1 MREFR
6 VMRCSRKAKFLSYTT
21 SVENK
26 EVSFVMF
33 KHIFFILCTSFLL
46 NSYIFSGGLSS
57 PNAAMYLSN
66 LKIGQEYSLKQLLG
80 YPFRVTYKGKY
91 PVDLRIDLIKPS
103 TTTADGYEPIPDLS
117 WIQLQ
122 KTEFSLD
129 PGETAET
136 DIIIKIPNDESLL
149 GKKFHVSI
157 SPTTSAPKGDKRAW
171 LAFGVG
177 LVCKLYLSIAPKP
190 PTIEEIRE
198 LQKKRL
204 SGYLDVAVSPNRI
217 FLYDLEPNKKYDIT
231 KQFAELIKVVNTTP
245 LDIFVDIESIPPTT
259 RGIFLTEGQE
269 ELPNPKLLYTK
280 PNKDKV
286 KPDSIKSFR
295 LFLDTKGLELGKK
308 YLAAV
313 KVSLRNKRL
322 EVDHYVKV
330 YIEMKQQ

>member
-1 MREFR
+1 
-6 VMRCSRKAKFLSYTT
+6 
-21 SVENK
+21 
-26 EVSFVMF
+26 MF

-80 YPFRVTYKGKY
+80 YPFSVTYKGKF
-91 PVDLRIDLIKPS
+91 PVDLRIELIRP
-103 TTTADGYEPIPDLS
+103 TTTTNDGYEPIPDLS

-122 KTEFSLD
+122 KTEFSLE

-157 SPTTSAPKGDKRAW
+157 SPATSAPKGDNRAW
-171 LAFGVG
+171 LAFAVG

-204 SGYLDVAVSPNRI
+204 SGYLDVSVSPNRI
-217 FLYDLEPNKKYDIT
+217 FIYDLEPNKKYDLT
-231 KQFAELIKVVNTTP
+231 KQFNEVIKIINATSQNV
-245 LDIFVDIESIPPTT
+245 FVETESVLPST
-259 RGIFLTEGQE
+259 RGIFLTDGQQ
-269 ELPNPKLLYTK
+269 ELPKPELLVVKPK
-280 PNKDKV
+280 KDKL
-286 KPDSIKSFR
+286 KPDSVKSYK
-295 LFLDTKGLELGKK
+295 LFLDTKGLEPDKT
-308 YLAAV
+308 YLAVV
-313 KVSLRNKRL
+313 KVSLKNERL
-322 EVDHYVKV
+322 DVNHYVKV
-330 YIEMKQQ
+330 YIEMKK

>member
-1 MREFR
+1 MCIFISSINSSDTILKER
-6 VMRCSRKAKFLSYTT
+6 VLLMEDIRMKKNFIFLFS
-21 SVENK
+21 
-26 EVSFVMF
+26 
-33 KHIFFILCTSFLL
+33 IFMLST
-46 NSYIFSGGLSS
+46 SYIYCGGLSS

-91 PVDLRIDLIKPS
+91 PVDLRIDVLKPD
-103 TTTADGYEPIPDLS
+103 TTTQDGYIPIPDLS

-157 SPTTSAPKGDKRAW
+157 SPVTSAPKGDTRAW
-171 LAFGVG
+171 LAFAVG

-198 LQKKRL
+198 LQKRRL
-204 SGYLDVAVSPNRI
+204 SGYLDVSVSPNRI
-217 FLYDLEPNKKYDIT
+217 FIYDLEPNKKYDLT
-231 KQFAELIKVVNTTP
+231 KQFNEVIKIINATSQNVLVEAESV
-245 LDIFVDIESIPPTT
+245 PPSS

-269 ELPNPKLLYTK
+269 ELPQPELLIVKPK
-280 PNKDKV
+280 KDKL
-286 KPDSIKSFR
+286 KPDSVKSYK
-295 LFLDTKGLELGKK
+295 LFLNTKGLEFDKT
-308 YLAAV
+308 YLAVV
-313 KVSLRNKRL
+313 KVSLRNERL
-322 EVDHYVKV
+322 DVNHYVKI
-330 YIEMKQQ
+330 YIEMKKSAQQ

>member
-1 MREFR
+1 
-6 VMRCSRKAKFLSYTT
+6 
-21 SVENK
+21 
-26 EVSFVMF
+26 MF
-33 KHIFFILCTSFLL
+33 KHKHIFFILCTSFLL

-103 TTTADGYEPIPDLS
+103 TTTAEGYEPLPDLS

-157 SPTTSAPKGDKRAW
+157 SPTTSAPKGDNRAW
-171 LAFGVG
+171 LAFAVG

-198 LQKKRL
+198 LQKRRL
-204 SGYLDVAVSPNRI
+204 SGYLDVSVSPNRI
-217 FLYDLEPNKKYDIT
+217 FIYDLEPNKKYDLT
-231 KQFAELIKVVNTTP
+231 KQFNEVIKIINATSQDV
-245 LDIFVDIESIPPTT
+245 FVETESVLPTS
-259 RGIFLTEGQE
+259 RGIFLTEVQQ
-269 ELPNPKLLYTK
+269 ELPQPKLLVVK
-280 PNKDKV
+280 PKKDKL
-286 KPDSIKSFR
+286 KPDSVKSYK
-295 LFLDTKGLELGKK
+295 LFLDTKGLELDKT
-308 YLAAV
+308 YIAVV
-313 KVSLRNKRL
+313 KVSLKNERL
-322 EVDHYVKV
+322 DVNHYVKV
-330 YIEMKQQ
+330 YIEMKK

>member
-1 MREFR
+1 M
-6 VMRCSRKAKFLSYTT
+6 
-21 SVENK
+21 NK
-26 EVSFVMF
+26 KLF
-33 KHIFFILCTSFLL
+33 IFGLL
-46 NSYIFSGGLSS
+46 LLIFDKLFAGGLSS

-80 YPFRVTYKGKY
+80 YPFRVTYKGRY
-91 PVDLRIDLIKPS
+91 PVDLRIDLQKP
-103 TTTADGYEPIPDLS
+103 TTTTSDGYEPIPDLS

-157 SPTTSAPKGDKRAW
+157 SPVTSAPKGDNRAW
-171 LAFGVG
+171 LAFAVG

-190 PTIEEIRE
+190 PTIEEIRM

-217 FLYDLEPNKKYDIT
+217 FIYDLEPNKKYDLT
-231 KQFAELIKVVNTTP
+231 KLFKEVIKVVNTTMQ
-245 LDIFVDIESIPPTT
+245 DVFVELESIPPTS

-269 ELPNPKLLYTK
+269 ELPNVKLLSIK

-286 KPDSIKSFR
+286 KPDSIKSFK
-295 LFLDTKGLELGKK
+295 LILDTKGLELGKK
-308 YLAAV
+308 YLATV
-313 KVSLRNKRL
+313 KVSLRNERL

-330 YIEMKQQ
+330 YIEMKNVEAEK

>member
-1 MREFR
+1 M
-6 VMRCSRKAKFLSYTT
+6 
-21 SVENK
+21 NK
-26 EVSFVMF
+26 KLF
-33 KHIFFILCTSFLL
+33 IFGLL
-46 NSYIFSGGLSS
+46 LLVFDKLFAGGLSS

-80 YPFRVTYKGKY
+80 YPFRVTYKGRY
-91 PVDLRIDLIKPS
+91 PVDLRIDLQKPTTS
-103 TTTADGYEPIPDLS
+103 TPDGYEPIPDLS

-157 SPTTSAPKGDKRAW
+157 SPATSAPKGDTRAW
-171 LAFGVG
+171 LAFAVG

-190 PTIEEIRE
+190 PTIEEIRM

-217 FLYDLEPNKKYDIT
+217 FIYDLEPNKKYDLT
-231 KQFAELIKVVNTTP
+231 KLFKEVIKVVNTTVQ
-245 LDIFVDIESIPPTT
+245 DVFVELESIPPTS

-269 ELPNPKLLYTK
+269 ELPNVKLLSIK

-286 KPDSIKSFR
+286 KPDSIKSFK
-295 LFLDTKGLELGKK
+295 LILDTKGLELGKK
-308 YLAAV
+308 YLATV
-313 KVSLRNKRL
+313 KVSLRNERL
-322 EVDHYVKV
+322 EVDHYVKI
-330 YIEMKQQ
+330 YIEMKNIEVEK

>member
-1 MREFR
+1 
-6 VMRCSRKAKFLSYTT
+6 
-21 SVENK
+21 
-26 EVSFVMF
+26 MF

-80 YPFRVTYKGKY
+80 YPFSVTYKGKY

-157 SPTTSAPKGDKRAW
+157 SPTTSAPKGDNRAW
-171 LAFGVG
+171 LAFAVG

-190 PTIEEIRE
+190 PTTEEIRE

-204 SGYLDVAVSPNRI
+204 SGYLDVSVSPNRI
-217 FLYDLEPNKKYDIT
+217 FIYDLEPNKKYDLT
-231 KQFAELIKVVNTTP
+231 KQFNEVIKIINATSQNV
-245 LDIFVDIESIPPTT
+245 FVETESVLPST
-259 RGIFLTEGQE
+259 RGIFLTDGQQ
-269 ELPNPKLLYTK
+269 ELPKPELLVVKPK
-280 PNKDKV
+280 KDKL
-286 KPDSIKSFR
+286 KPDSVKSYK
-295 LFLDTKGLELGKK
+295 LFLDTKGLEPDKT
-308 YLAAV
+308 YLAVV
-313 KVSLRNKRL
+313 KVSLKNERL
-322 EVDHYVKV
+322 DVNHYVKV
-330 YIEMKQQ
+330 YIEMKK

>member
-1 MREFR
+1 
-6 VMRCSRKAKFLSYTT
+6 
-21 SVENK
+21 
-26 EVSFVMF
+26 MF

-57 PNAAMYLSN
+57 PNAAMYISN

-80 YPFRVTYKGKY
+80 YPFSVTYKGKF
-91 PVDLRIDLIKPS
+91 PVDLRIELIKPA
-103 TTTADGYEPIPDLS
+103 TTTNDGYEPIPDLS

-157 SPTTSAPKGDKRAW
+157 SPTTSAPKGDNRAW
-171 LAFGVG
+171 LAFAVG

-204 SGYLDVAVSPNRI
+204 SGYLDVSVSPNRI
-217 FLYDLEPNKKYDIT
+217 FIYDLEPNKKYDLT
-231 KQFAELIKVVNTTP
+231 KQFNEVIKIINATSQNV
-245 LDIFVDIESIPPTT
+245 FVETESVLPST
-259 RGIFLTEGQE
+259 RGIFLTDGQQ
-269 ELPNPKLLYTK
+269 ELPKPELLVVKPK
-280 PNKDKV
+280 KDKL
-286 KPDSIKSFR
+286 KPDSVKSYK
-295 LFLDTKGLELGKK
+295 LFLDTKGLEPDKT
-308 YLAAV
+308 YLAVV
-313 KVSLRNKRL
+313 KVSLKNERL
-322 EVDHYVKV
+322 DVNHYVKV
-330 YIEMKQQ
+330 YIEMKK